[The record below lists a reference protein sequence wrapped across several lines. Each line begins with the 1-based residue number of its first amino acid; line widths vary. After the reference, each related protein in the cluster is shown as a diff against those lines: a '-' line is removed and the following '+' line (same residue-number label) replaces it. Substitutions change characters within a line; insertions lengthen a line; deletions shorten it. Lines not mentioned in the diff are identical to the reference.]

1 MMLAAIALALLVVMA
16 LTVARAL
23 LGPTIYDRILAVNAF
38 GSKTVVLIAIIAA
51 MAGRGDYLDI
61 ALVYAMMN
69 FIAMIA
75 VLKHFKYGSLG
86 SAGRRPTDPQ
96 EE

>member
-1 MMLAAIALALLVVMA
+1 MMLPAIALALIVVMV
-16 LTVARAL
+16 LTVTRAL

-38 GSKTVVLIAIIAA
+38 GSKTVILIALIAA

-86 SAGRRPTDPQ
+86 SSGRRPTDPQ
-96 EE
+96 ED

>member
-1 MMLAAIALALLVVMA
+1 MMLAAIAVALLVVMG
-16 LTVARAL
+16 LTITRAL
-23 LGPTIYDRILAVNAF
+23 VGPTIYDRILAVNAF
-38 GSKTVVLIAIIAA
+38 GSKTVMLIAIIAA

-75 VLKHFKYGSLG
+75 VLKHFKHGSLG
-86 SAGRRPTDPQ
+86 ACGRRFAGPQ
-96 EE
+96 ED